1 MSGRGTLLLTGA
13 TGFVGRPLA
22 AALAAR
28 GWNVVGTTSRTDP
41 PAVAGVAAWEHV
53 DLTDAAASRALVART
68 RPDAL
73 VHGAWTTTPGR
84 FWSDPTNLAWL
95 EAGVALVDAFGAAG
109 GRRAVGLGTCA
120 EYAGG
125 DARLDEATTPIRPAT
140 PYGAAKAALFQ
151 AGTAAALAH
160 GVSFAWARLF
170 TPYGPGEPPG
180 KLIGSVARALVAGE
194 RVATTEG
201 TQERDFLYVD
211 DAAEAVAALLESGV
225 EGPVDVGSGEAV
237 RLRDLIARLAALAGG
252 ADRVDLG
259 ARPRPPHDPDRL
271 VASAARLTREVGF
284 RPAVSLDEGLART
297 VAAIRDEMRR
307 ARTPNEE
314 ARP

>member
-22 AALAAR
+22 GALAGR
-28 GWNVVGTTSRTDP
+28 GWRIVGTTSRADP
-41 PAVAGVAAWEHV
+41 PVVAGVAAWERA
-53 DLTDAAASRALVART
+53 DLTDAAACRALVARA

-84 FWSDPTNLAWL
+84 FWSDPANLAWL
-95 EAGVALVDAFGAAG
+95 EAGTALLDAFGAAG

-120 EYAGG
+120 EYATG

-140 PYGAAKAALFQ
+140 PYGAAKAALFH

-160 GVSFAWARLF
+160 GISFAWARLF

-201 TQERDFLYVD
+201 TQERDFLYVSD
-211 DAAEAVAALLESGV
+211 IAEAVAALLDSAV
-225 EGPVDVGSGEAV
+225 EGPVNVGSGEAV
-237 RLRDLIARLAALAGG
+237 RLRDLVARIAVQAGG
-252 ADRVDLG
+252 ANRVDLG
-259 ARPRPPHDPDRL
+259 ARPRPPHDPDSM
-271 VASAARLTREVGF
+271 VAAVTRLTTEVGF
-284 RPAVSLDEGLART
+284 RPAVSLDDGLART
-297 VAAIRDEMRR
+297 VAAVRDEMRR
-307 ARTPNEE
+307 ERTHKQE